1 MLAREAEAAVDAL
14 RASPA
19 KLAGRTRRQMD
30 INLAVETSMQGQVRG
45 LARAIGGDPALGRT
59 GWAVK
64 AAVRA
69 TAF

>member
-1 MLAREAEAAVDAL
+1 
-14 RASPA
+14 
-19 KLAGRTRRQMD
+19 MD
-30 INLAVETSMQGQVRG
+30 IILAVETSMQGQVQG

>member
-1 MLAREAEAAVDAL
+1 
-14 RASPA
+14 
-19 KLAGRTRRQMD
+19 MD
-30 INLAVETSMQGQVRG
+30 IILAVETSMEGQVRG

-59 GWAVK
+59 GRAVK